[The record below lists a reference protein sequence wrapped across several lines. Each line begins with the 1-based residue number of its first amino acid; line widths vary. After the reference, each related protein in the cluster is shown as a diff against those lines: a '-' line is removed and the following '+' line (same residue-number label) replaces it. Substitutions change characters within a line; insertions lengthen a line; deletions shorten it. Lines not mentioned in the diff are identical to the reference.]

1 MSWTQSPTE
10 DIAVVSKGR
19 LSTLVLMSV
28 AFRMLTDILE
38 GLKSQIRVREFT
50 DEDRVVADAHPTSG
64 KITPLM

>member
-38 GLKSQIRVREFT
+38 G
-50 DEDRVVADAHPTSG
+50 PTSG

>member
-1 MSWTQSPTE
+1 
-10 DIAVVSKGR
+10 
-19 LSTLVLMSV
+19 MSV